1 MKRTRIKEE
10 RKQSRRARPS
20 TGNKATEKQ
29 SITKAVRRIVAVQ
42 PTLTTKEVAQAL
54 IKAGWDSDE
63 VEQRGVTIATPRADA
78 SAVLQIAQQAG
89 WSMPVERMRSR

>member
-1 MKRTRIKEE
+1 
-10 RKQSRRARPS
+10 
-20 TGNKATEKQ
+20 
-29 SITKAVRRIVAVQ
+29 
-42 PTLTTKEVAQAL
+42 L

-63 VEQRGVTIATPRADA
+63 VEQRGVTIATLRADA